1 MEATIATRLE
11 IFLNRTLLEGELFIP
26 PQARG
31 VVLFAHGSGSS
42 RFSPRN
48 RFVAERLHDFG
59 IGTFLFDLL
68 TPREDED
75 PQARFDIEL
84 LTNRL
89 IDVTSWLEARPEV
102 QGLPLGYFGASTG
115 AAAALR
121 ASAAFGEKIKAV
133 VSRGGRPDL
142 TGNELAAVRS
152 HTLLLVGSADF
163 EVLALNREVLG
174 KLGPHSELGV
184 IRGAGH
190 LFEEPGAL
198 EEVAH
203 RAAQWFVRYLI
214 PDRALGEAA

>member
-1 MEATIATRLE
+1 M
-11 IFLNRTLLEGELFIP
+11 
-26 PQARG
+26 
-31 VVLFAHGSGSS
+31 
-42 RFSPRN
+42 
-48 RFVAERLHDFG
+48 
-59 IGTFLFDLL
+59 
-68 TPREDED
+68 
-75 PQARFDIEL
+75 
-84 LTNRL
+84 
-89 IDVTSWLEARPEV
+89 
-102 QGLPLGYFGASTG
+102 
-115 AAAALR
+115 
-121 ASAAFGEKIKAV
+121 
-133 VSRGGRPDL
+133 
-142 TGNELAAVRS
+142 RS